1 MNEHELDD
9 QMRRLAQT
17 YNEPPATPRDAMWAR
32 IESARAGA
40 PVVAIG
46 GARRMYWLRMGA
58 GIAAVLVVGI
68 GIGRLTNGLGRGPAT
83 TVASAD
89 STPAAESLAG
99 SPVATVASTGRAT
112 DDTDAALDPAASAG
126 QDDGTPANRV
136 RATRDDR
143 IRALRA
149 GRAGNRQALSSYG
162 VPRNVPGAVG
172 EGSEMS
178 AYRLAVVEH
187 MTRAEVLLTSFLAD
201 SRTSPND
208 TRAVAQFASLSRD
221 LLKTTRLLLAT
232 HSTDDPALTR
242 LLEDLELVLMQ
253 ISQYATEGRRSDLDA
268 INQSLDRRNVL
279 PKLRS
284 TIPAGASASSGT

>member
-1 MNEHELDD
+1 MNDHELDD
-9 QMRRLAQT
+9 QMRHLAQS

-32 IESARAGA
+32 IESARAGTS
-40 PVVAIG
+40 VVAIG
-46 GARRMYWLRMGA
+46 RARRTYWLRMGA
-58 GIAAVLVVGI
+58 GIAAVLAVGI
-68 GIGRLTNGLGRGPAT
+68 GIGRLTHDVGRSPAT
-83 TVASAD
+83 RTAAVDVAPAAEPGAGVPVAVVASAARPD
-89 STPAAESLAG
+89 RDTGGAIEAPMPLAEASG
-99 SPVATVASTGRAT
+99 AT
-112 DDTDAALDPAASAG
+112 
-126 QDDGTPANRV
+126 NRV

-143 IRALRA
+143 IRALRTD
-149 GRAGNRQALSSYG
+149 RAASRQALTNYG
-162 VPRNVPGAVG
+162 VQRGSTGSAG
-172 EGSEMS
+172 DGSETS
-178 AYRLAVVEH
+178 AYHLAVVEH
-187 MTRAEVLLTSFLAD
+187 MARAEVLLTSFLAD
-201 SRTSPND
+201 SRSGHTD

-253 ISQYATEGRRSDLDA
+253 ISQYGSEGRRSDLDA

>member
-1 MNEHELDD
+1 MNDHELDD
-9 QMRRLAQT
+9 QMRHLAQS
-17 YNEPPATPRDAMWAR
+17 YNEPPATPRDAMWTR
-32 IESARAGA
+32 IESARAGT
-40 PVVAIG
+40 PIVAVG
-46 GARRMYWLRMGA
+46 RSRRMHWVRVGA

-68 GIGRLTNGLGRGPAT
+68 GIGRLTHDVGRPV

-89 STPAAESLAG
+89 SVPSAEPRTDR
-99 SPVATVASTGRAT
+99 PVAVIASVARPVSDVGAAGE
-112 DDTDAALDPAASAG
+112 DTPSQNEEGVAP
-126 QDDGTPANRV
+126 NRV

-149 GRAGNRQALSSYG
+149 ERAGSGQVLTNYG
-162 VPRNVPGAVG
+162 VPRGVQGVVG
-172 EGSEMS
+172 DGSEMS

-187 MTRAEVLLTSFLAD
+187 MARAEVLLTSFLAE
-201 SRTSPND
+201 SRTSPSD
-208 TRAVAQFASLSRD
+208 TRAAAQFASLSRE

-232 HSTDDPALTR
+232 HSADDPALTR

-253 ISQYATEGRRSDLDA
+253 ISQYAAEGRRGDLDA

-284 TIPAGASASSGT
+284 TIPAGASASSGI

>member
-1 MNEHELDD
+1 MNDHELDD
-9 QMRRLAQT
+9 QMRHLAQT

-40 PVVAIG
+40 VVGIG
-46 GARRMYWLRMGA
+46 SARRMHWLRMGA

-68 GIGRLTNGLGRGPAT
+68 GIGRLTHDVGSTPAART
-83 TVASAD
+83 ASAD
-89 STPAAESLAG
+89 SAPATGTLNG
-99 SPVATVASTGRAT
+99 QPVAVVASTVRAD
-112 DDTDAALDPAASAG
+112 DDTGAPTDPSASSAEG
-126 QDDGTPANRV
+126 GIAANRV

-149 GRAGNRQALSSYG
+149 NRATARQALSNYG
-162 VPRNVPGAVG
+162 VPRGVPGAVG

-178 AYRLAVVEH
+178 TYRLAVVEH
-187 MTRAEVLLTSFLAD
+187 MARAEVLLTSFLAD
-201 SRTSPND
+201 SRTSHTD
-208 TRAVAQFASLSRD
+208 TRTAAQFASLSRD

-232 HSTDDPALTR
+232 HTTDDPALTR

-253 ISQYATEGRRSDLDA
+253 ISQYGTEGRRSDLDA